1 MKRLLKEMPKHEGGR
16 PTKTC
21 TKTEQVSVPSYTELG
36 IKRKDASEW
45 QLMAENEKLIVTNP
59 PH

>member
-1 MKRLLKEMPKHEGGR
+1 MPKHEGGR